1 MKITIS
7 DIQKFKN
14 NNNRFSAITVYDYP
28 TALIVDEINI
38 PIVLVGDSASMVV
51 YGYNNTLPIT
61 MEELLLVTKAVAR
74 GISKA
79 LIIGDMPFMSYQPS
93 AEEAIKNAGQLIK
106 LGGADAVKL
115 EGGSEYAGTIKKIV
129 ESGIPV
135 MGHIGL
141 KPQSIL
147 TDSGYKVHGKNTIDA
162 IKIYK
167 DALSLEGA
175 GVFAIVLEGVP
186 VDLAQI
192 ITEKINIPTIGI
204 GAGRNCNGQIQV
216 FHDVVGL
223 FNSKI
228 PKHAKKYINNY
239 QIIKD
244 ALKNYCDEVD
254 DKKFPEQRNAT
265 SMDSEELIKL
275 QKSIEDI

>member
-1 MKITIS
+1 
-7 DIQKFKN
+7 
-14 NNNRFSAITVYDYP
+14 
-28 TALIVDEINI
+28 
-38 PIVLVGDSASMVV
+38 
-51 YGYNNTLPIT
+51 
-61 MEELLLVTKAVAR
+61 
-74 GISKA
+74 
-79 LIIGDMPFMSYQPS
+79 
-93 AEEAIKNAGQLIK
+93 
-106 LGGADAVKL
+106 
-115 EGGSEYAGTIKKIV
+115 
-129 ESGIPV
+129 

-162 IKIYK
+162 MKIYK